1 VRRQITLLVA
11 ATTSIVLLAFLLP
24 AASLVARVAE
34 ARALDGAQTQL
45 QLLIPSVGLDQ
56 REDVAAL
63 VATATGSAGDGR
75 SVAVRWT
82 DGAWLGAPGALADG
96 AVPTTASVQET
107 AAGTRLVQP
116 VRRADGT
123 AVVEVLVPAEQLRAG
138 VTRTWLVLAGL
149 GVVLLVVALLVA
161 DRLARSLTRPVTELA
176 ETAHR
181 LGSGDLT
188 ARAVPAGPA
197 EVREVGAAVN
207 RLAGRIGELLAAE
220 RETAADLAH
229 RLRTPLTAL
238 RLDVESLPPGDR
250 DRLLG
255 DVDALS
261 RSVDEVI
268 SEARRTV
275 REGIGAGCD
284 AAAVVADRVRFWSV
298 LAEEEGRG
306 LTVDVPADA
315 LPVRVAAGDL
325 AAAVDALLGN
335 VFTHTPDG
343 TPLTVRVRAHPGG
356 GAEVVVSD
364 EGPGLDQPDAALE
377 RGRSGAGS
385 TGLGLDIA
393 RRTAESSGGSLL
405 VTSSEAG
412 TAVTLQL
419 GAPPSGDDAAT
430 QQHPLRPA

>member
-123 AVVEVLVPAEQLRAG
+123 AVVEVLVPADQLRAG

-149 GVVLLVVALLVA
+149 GVVLLLVALLVA

-238 RLDVESLPPGDR
+238 RLDVESLPLGDR